1 MSESPYEQRRRRAQ
15 QRQRAR
21 GRSAEPSPEYDSA
34 ELDTVQ
40 SGTEQINSA
49 HVEGQP
55 AETGGVG
62 HHAGTA
68 SGDMDPGQVEAA
80 RNIVLRQLTA
90 SAKSRRQLE
99 DKLADRGV
107 PESVAMTVL
116 DRFQE
121 VGLVDDVSFAQTF
134 VRSRAET
141 RKLARPALRRDLQA
155 KGIDPDVAEAALQ
168 QRTDEQERQD
178 ALELVRRKAPS
189 GEQLA
194 TQMAERST
202 RDKLTRRLVSM
213 LARKGYA
220 PGMAFDVVKE
230 VLGELSQDSEY

>member
-1 MSESPYEQRRRRAQ
+1 MTESTSMNESPYEKRRRRAQ
-15 QRQRAR
+15 ERHR
-21 GRSAEPSPEYDSA
+21 RSGKAEEPSSSA
-34 ELDTVQ
+34 VAADQ
-40 SGTEQINSA
+40 D
-49 HVEGQP
+49 
-55 AETGGVG
+55 AEV
-62 HHAGTA
+62 HE
-68 SGDMDPGQVEAA
+68 SA

-107 PESVAMTVL
+107 PEDVAMSVL
-116 DRFQE
+116 DRFE
-121 VGLVDDVSFAQTF
+121 DVGLVDDAAFAETF

-155 KGIDPDVAEAALQ
+155 KGIDPELAEQALE
-168 QRTDEQERQD
+168 QRTDEDERAD
-178 ALELVRRKAPS
+178 ALDLVRRKAPS

-194 TQMAERST
+194 EQLADRKT

-220 PGMAFDVVKE
+220 PGMAFDVVKQ
-230 VLGELSQDSEY
+230 VLGESEDDLPGELGSP

>member
-1 MSESPYEQRRRRAQ
+1 MTENMYEQRRRRAQ
-15 QRQRAR
+15 ERYQRSGRAQQP
-21 GRSAEPSPEYDSA
+21 SAPE
-34 ELDTVQ
+34 
-40 SGTEQINSA
+40 
-49 HVEGQP
+49 
-55 AETGGVG
+55 
-62 HHAGTA
+62 TA
-68 SGDMDPGQVEAA
+68 AQTDADVYEAA

-107 PESVAMTVL
+107 PENVAMAVL
-116 DRFQE
+116 DRFE
-121 VGLVDDVSFAQTF
+121 DVGLVDDAAFAQAF

-155 KGIDPDVAEAALQ
+155 KGIDPELVEEALE
-168 QRTDEQERQD
+168 QRTDHDERAD

-189 GEQLA
+189 GEQLTEQLA
-194 TQMAERST
+194 DRAS

-230 VLGELSQDSEY
+230 VLAESPPT